1 MKKATLNLVAL
12 AIPLAGALYLTQAG
26 SARSNCFFGMC
37 DASAVVALDNEF
49 FAVADDEETLL
60 RVYSRRAPGR
70 AAYTL
75 ELAPFLGLPRR
86 GAEVDLEGGAR
97 LGNRIYWISS
107 HGCNAEGKEQPSRR
121 RFFATTGTITN
132 GLIDLRPIGRPYH
145 QLLQDLIREPRLA
158 AFGLADAARRMP
170 KAPDA
175 LNIEGLCATP
185 DGQLLIGFRNPI
197 PAGRAL
203 IVPLLNPAQV
213 IETGTPARFGEP
225 ILLELGGLG
234 IRSLAYRQNRYWIVA
249 GSHDGEMASLLC
261 EWDGHSTAPRPL
273 VFEQL
278 TGLNPESI
286 TFFAGREGNELW
298 VVSDDGTVKING
310 RDCKRLKDSQAKR
323 FRAVAISVGDVS
335 DSMTA
340 QR

>member
-121 RFFATTGTITN
+121 RFFATTGAITN
-132 GLIDLRPIGRPYH
+132 GMIDLRPLGRPYT
-145 QLLQDLIREPRLA
+145 QLLQDLIRDPRLA
-158 AFGLADAARRMP
+158 PFELAEAARRMP

-185 DGQLLIGFRNPI
+185 EGGLLIGFRNPI
-197 PAGRAL
+197 PGGRGL
-203 IVPLLNPAQV
+203 IVPLLNPAGV
-213 IETGTPARFGEP
+213 VDGREPARFGDP

-234 IRSLAYRQNRYWIVA
+234 VRSLTYRQNRYWIVA
-249 GSHDGEMASLLC
+249 GSYDGESMSRLYDWGGGFAV
-261 EWDGHSTAPRPL
+261 PRPL
-273 VFEQL
+273 AFGEL
-278 TGLNPESI
+278 DGLNPESV
-286 TFFAGREGNELW
+286 TFFTESEGDQLW
-298 VVSDDGTVKING
+298 VVSDDGTVQING
-310 RDCKRLKDSQAKR
+310 RDCKRLKDPRGKR
-323 FRAVAISVGDVS
+323 FRAVGIPLS
-335 DSMTA
+335 DPMTA